1 MRSSRMAKQYV
12 YFFGNGK
19 AEGKAELLIKQLT
32 KRFNKVSEEYRKE
45 IRKIPEDTIDIIAT
59 EIFDL
64 QSIEDIKKYF

>member
-1 MRSSRMAKQYV
+1 MAKQYV